1 MIQYHYLLEPLLSGA
16 GPNNDEPDLE
26 NIISSKGEIFRCF
39 FENISD
45 ASFLIDFDEMKIELA
60 NTAALNLY
68 GYSKDELLR
77 MNPVELSAESDDT
90 KSALRDH
97 ASYIAERA
105 HRKKSGEIFWVE
117 ANVTYF
123 NSGGREKIILTVRD
137 ITQRKLWENE
147 IKRYSETLETAIE
160 SARLGLWDWD
170 IKNEQVCFNY
180 LYTEIMEIDPGDNR
194 LSISEVMELISPG
207 DRKNLLRRIEEHFKG
222 STPFFV
228 FEFKLNRDMSRGKK
242 WINSFGRIVE
252 RDESGNPLRML
263 GFNRDITDNKIAEEE
278 LIQARL
284 KAEESDRLKTAFLAN
299 MSHEIRTPLNAVAGF
314 SRLIKRG
321 DLDKETMARYCE
333 IIKSNSDQLIR
344 LVSDILDLSK
354 IESGKIE
361 FENGE
366 VNLYQFLN
374 EMHTL
379 LEDLVHQN
387 GKSNIKTGVK
397 YPESNIV
404 FLSDESRLKQ
414 IMHNLLSNAV
424 KFTKQGKIT
433 AGCEIVENTLIFFV
447 SDTGP
452 GIPEESREAIFERFS
467 QGDSS
472 YTRNYGG
479 AGLGLAISRKLARM
493 MEGDLTLDSQINKG
507 SVFNFRIPF
516 TPVESKNSL
525 IQKDLSGLVK
535 YSSGKTVLVADDI
548 WHIHEYIKAVLDM
561 RGYNIISVYNG
572 KEALKVICDNENID
586 LVLMDIQMP
595 VMNGITAMSMLK
607 EMRPDLPV
615 VALTA
620 HAMAGDRGKYL
631 NEGFDEYLSKP
642 VDLNLLFALLDNILE
657 KKLNV

>member
-16 GPNNDEPDLE
+16 GSNNDEPDLE
-26 NIISSKGEIFRCF
+26 NTISSEGQMFRCF

-45 ASFLIDFDEMKIELA
+45 ASFLIDFDKMRIELA

-77 MNPVELSAESDDT
+77 INPVELSAEPDDT

-123 NSGGREKIILTVRD
+123 NSDGREKIILTVRD

-147 IKRYSETLETAIE
+147 IRRYSETLETAIE

-170 IKNEQVCFNY
+170 IKNEQVHFNY
-180 LYTEIMEIDPGDNR
+180 LYSEIMEIDPGDNTR
-194 LSISEVMELISPG
+194 TISQVMEMIYPG
-207 DRKNLLRRIEEHFKG
+207 DRKNLIRRIEEHFSG

-228 FEFKLNRDMSRGKK
+228 FEFKLNYPDKKKKK
-242 WINSFGRIVE
+242 WINSFGRIVD
-252 RDESGNPLRML
+252 RDDSGNPLRML
-263 GFNRDITDNKIAEEE
+263 GFNRDITENKIVEEE
-278 LIQARL
+278 LLRAKL

-299 MSHEIRTPLNAVAGF
+299 MSHEIRTPLNAIAGF

-321 DLDKETMARYCE
+321 DLDKETMGRYCE

-361 FENGE
+361 FESGE
-366 VNLYQFLN
+366 VNLYQFLK
-374 EMHTL
+374 EIYSI

-387 GKSNIKTGVK
+387 GKSNIKTVIK
-397 YPESNIV
+397 YPDRNIV
-404 FLSDESRLKQ
+404 FISDENRLKQ
-414 IMHNLLSNAV
+414 IMTNLLSNAV
-424 KFTKQGKIT
+424 KFTSQGRIT
-433 AGCEIVENTLIFFV
+433 AGCKISGNILNFFV
-447 SDTGP
+447 SDS
-452 GIPEESREAIFERFS
+452 GIGVPEESREAIFERFS

-479 AGLGLAISRKLARM
+479 TGLGLAISRKLARM
-493 MEGDLTLDSQINKG
+493 MEGDLNLESDINKG
-507 SVFNFRIPF
+507 SVFNFTIPF
-516 TPVESKNSL
+516 SQVETKHSL
-525 IQKDLSGLVK
+525 NQKDFSNIEK

-548 WHIHEYIKAVLDM
+548 WHIHEFIKAVLDM

-572 KEALKVICDNENID
+572 KEALKVVCDNENID

-607 EMRPDLPV
+607 EVRPDLPI

-620 HAMAGDRGKYL
+620 HAMAGDRGKYIS
-631 NEGFDEYLSKP
+631 EGFDEYLSKP

-657 KKLNV
+657 KN